1 MLWCRILCAA
11 SVGIACLCVN
21 AESQT
26 GVVNG
31 ESPDAIVH
39 FENKTDSSYSMHAQV
54 SNGWVFTEDFSWSGP
69 NGWYSDA
76 KYSIACERIP
86 LVETAFVDASLC
98 FGASMNG
105 TMYKS
110 GGEGGSPIPWSVASS
125 FNVSPTPF
133 ITPAEAIWPKGQP
146 EALRYVVDNLMTNAP
161 GGLWK
166 YNGATVAGTS
176 VQENWQ
182 NIGASYT
189 LPATLDAGLYSVF
202 AARNSNGAFQAFA
215 AVTLVG
221 VKQLSATSG
230 STTVISITDSP
241 GENQTLYVA
250 KENGNITITATP
262 EPGSS
267 WPTGYPIWKVNGT
280 AADAAGSN
288 TYSISTA
295 TTGEYTVSA
304 ICGTSTKSIIITVI
318 EVASIKGTF
327 ETKSVTSTIDD
338 TANLTN
344 TQTMYL
350 YKGQGKIEF
359 QAAKHP
365 VDSEWPAGYPKWK
378 DGSTEVG
385 TGETYTFNSPST
397 TGEHIITAHCGDGY
411 YRAIK
416 VIVFELQ
423 ATDMA
428 FNYNRTS
435 SSSDGMNLRAS
446 YSGAEILAPEAT
458 VSGGAKKVLYK
469 KDMSVT
475 IKTRFELIP
484 AGATP
489 SLKVKAVTGGS
500 MGELGEKSITI
511 KNTGIS
517 DGDTIATKA
526 GFVAFNSTK
535 NTADKIKKETY
546 SFQWKL
552 TEING
557 ETLSTAIDLNSISNV
572 IVYSISD
579 ASISPWTPNGSGSSQ
594 PWVSALEFA
603 IHTTGA
609 GSKNASAAL
618 AAITSYLHTGHGMT
632 YDVGGG
638 RAHFASG
645 SSASSFNLTGYMSK
659 TGNIV
664 NCYDQAAAVVTLGR
678 LLGIGVNYRYMQ
690 PFGYINTT
698 NVVGVGNCNNP
709 FYPLL
714 VAPYN
719 IKIVGNDNTSP
730 TRTAF
735 GNHAFASYGG
745 MVYDACAGPTTGSQT
760 EAAYVASTIDH
771 STSAEAAAAGD
782 TSNISTK
789 TIGTIN

>member
-1 MLWCRILCAA
+1 MVRIFLILLSLSICNILFGEAKTGYVDGDTPSVSVTFDSPVDYSYTLSAA
-11 SVGIACLCVN
+11 PKG
-21 AESQT
+21 
-26 GVVNG
+26 
-31 ESPDAIVH
+31 
-39 FENKTDSSYSMHAQV
+39 
-54 SNGWVFTEDFSWSGP
+54 GWVFTDEFYYPSG
-69 NGWYSDA
+69 NGWYRSGG
-76 KYSIACERIP
+76 YSISCEQ
-86 LVETAFVDASLC
+86 LEGDGTTVFVDA
-98 FGASMNG
+98 ASVFTAG
-105 TMYKS
+105 ISGRMYIPGS
-110 GGEGGSPIPWSVASS
+110 EGGSLIGW
-125 FNVSPTPF
+125 NVTGSGGVPVNVFIEPATAILPTTGGEREF
-133 ITPAEAIWPKGQP
+133 TY
-146 EALRYVVDNLMTNAP
+146 RSNNLNLNFGA
-161 GGLWK
+161 LWK
-166 YNGATVAGTS
+166 YTGMNIEGENINTNWNSGGNIFTFPNLKAGTYQLS
-176 VQENWQ
+176 
-182 NIGASYT
+182 
-189 LPATLDAGLYSVF
+189 
-202 AARNSNGAFQAFA
+202 AARNSNGALSALA
-215 AVTLVG
+215 NITLVQ
-221 VKQLSATSG
+221 VKSLSATANG
-230 STTVISITDSP
+230 ITVTSTTDSP

-267 WPTGYPIWKVNGT
+267 WPTGYPTWKVNGT
-280 AADAAGSN
+280 AAGTAGSA
-288 TYSISTA
+288 TYSLSAITA
-295 TTGEYTVSA
+295 GEYTVLA
-304 ICGTSTKSIIITVI
+304 ICGTSTKSINITVI

-344 TQTMYL
+344 AQTMYL

-359 QAAKHP
+359 QVVKHP

-458 VSGGAKKVLYK
+458 VSGGDKKVLYK

-489 SLKVKAVTGGS
+489 SLKVKAVAGGS
-500 MGELGEKSITI
+500 MEGLGEKSITI

-572 IVYSISD
+572 IVYTISD

-603 IHTTGA
+603 IHTAGA
-609 GSKNASAAL
+609 GGKNASAAL

-632 YDVGGG
+632 YDADGGG

-664 NCYDQAAAVVTLGR
+664 NCYDQAAAVVALGR
-678 LLGIGVNYRYMQ
+678 LLGIGVNYRFMD

-714 VAPYN
+714 SAPYN
-719 IKIVGNDNTSP
+719 IKIVGNDNTFP
-730 TRTAF
+730 NRIGF
-735 GNHAFASYGG
+735 GNHAFANYDG
-745 MVYDACAGPTTGSQT
+745 MVYDACAGPATGSQT

-771 STSAEAAAAGD
+771 STPAEAAEAGD
-782 TSNISTK
+782 TSDISTK